1 MNGQRGKRSF
11 LDISVEKDLKK
22 KKESAVAECRDR
34 EIFRAKVKAS

>member
-1 MNGQRGKRSF
+1 MNGQRGKRKC

-22 KKESAVAECRDR
+22 KKESVVAEIRDR